1 MEVGALLVGRIVNED
16 KEACYVKKGAEKGHF
31 EFGGS
36 TVIVLVPK
44 NRALLREDIE
54 KSANTNAEIPV
65 IMGECIGK
73 AAK

>member
-1 MEVGALLVGRIVNED
+1 M
-16 KEACYVKKGAEKGHF
+16 KKGAEKGHF

-36 TVIVLVPK
+36 TVIVLVSK